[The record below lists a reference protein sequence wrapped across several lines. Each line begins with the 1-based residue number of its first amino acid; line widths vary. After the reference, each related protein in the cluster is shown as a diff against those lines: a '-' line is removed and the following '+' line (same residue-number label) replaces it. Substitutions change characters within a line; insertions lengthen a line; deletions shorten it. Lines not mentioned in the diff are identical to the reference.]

1 MPKHFEDYNKQ
12 IGGADLF
19 DQFVST
25 YRVRFKSKK
34 WWWPLFAWVVNA
46 STTNAWILFRTVKKQ
61 NIGRLEFQREI
72 VMTILASF
80 GRNKLAKSQTFPRNV
95 ASNVKLDTKNHILV
109 KDTSKN
115 CSCKHCGAVVDQS
128 IYARNAKLRYTL
140 TVSRTT
146 IHETQNLLY
155 CFLPEVLI
163 M

>member
-1 MPKHFEDYNKQ
+1 MPKHFEDYNQQ

-61 NIGRLEFQREI
+61 NIGMLEFQREI

-80 GRNKLAKSQTFPRNV
+80 GRNKLAKSQTFP
-95 ASNVKLDTKNHILV
+95 
-109 KDTSKN
+109 
-115 CSCKHCGAVVDQS
+115 
-128 IYARNAKLRYTL
+128 
-140 TVSRTT
+140 
-146 IHETQNLLY
+146 
-155 CFLPEVLI
+155 
-163 M
+163 